1 MDASDSEMD
10 YYRHQKDLRISP
22 ICQDYC
28 PPGQESHYRSI
39 CYPMHDDDHERK
51 PKECEDNQMVV
62 NGECDDEALCYS
74 DYMSIVHDKHV
85 AKFPGQKVRTNLLGN
100 FKCVCS
106 YGMAD
111 GECVETNPCTAVTQ
125 YFDLKSNECMDR
137 SEGPEENCNRYSTRS
152 NNCEDCRI
160 GFVAEEETG
169 KCVSL
174 EIADYCKDGFIYE
187 FLDQDGQ
194 NVSCLDTAD
203 ECLAI
208 NPNEV
213 KVAEANRPSLINL
226 VKLI

>member
-174 EIADYCKDGFIYE
+174 EIADCKLMPD
-187 FLDQDGQ
+187 
-194 NVSCLDTAD
+194 
-203 ECLAI
+203 
-208 NPNEV
+208 
-213 KVAEANRPSLINL
+213 LIFRL
-226 VKLI
+226 QRWIHLRIP